1 MSLEVDITKCT
12 SFRISDMMIKFKI
25 CVIQYSLHDDNFEIY
40 DINSTIILF
49 TIRLRYQLINPSR

>member
-25 CVIQYSLHDDNFEIY
+25 CVIQYSLHDDNFETY

-49 TIRLRYQLINPSR
+49 TIRLRHQLINPSR